1 MDQKI
6 SKVSTKVAISKS
18 NLNQPNKTLK
28 RIQRRN
34 PLKMIPAMMMKILDQ
49 TKKMRRNQ
57 EKMILEISIWML
69 RMHMIWTL
77 TQMKSIVMS
86 NQMIPNKL

>member
-1 MDQKI
+1 
-6 SKVSTKVAISKS
+6 
-18 NLNQPNKTLK
+18 
-28 RIQRRN
+28 
-34 PLKMIPAMMMKILDQ
+34 MIPAMMMKILDQ
-49 TKKMRRNQ
+49 TRKMRRNQ